1 MSVGTQSDDVS
12 QALPVQAAYDLSAS
26 FYDDWAW
33 QRFWRAHEYPVV
45 RDALERQ
52 RRGRKQAL
60 DLLDVGCGTG
70 WYLEHLRDLCRNVV
84 GVDLSGG
91 MLAVAGNRLPGTLL
105 KQGDARNLDFPS
117 GRFDTVVCTRVLSHM
132 APIRPALFEM
142 RRVLG
147 TTGTLVLSD
156 VDASHEYEVTRLP
169 VAKGHIPADTHKHD
183 REELF
188 ATIEDL
194 GFVLDRAFLIHAGG
208 QVEEIRRPGR
218 TRSVPSVSGWVSAW
232 RRSIG

>member
-1 MSVGTQSDDVS
+1 MSIAIQSDDVNRV
-12 QALPVQAAYDLSAS
+12 LPVELAYDLSAP
-26 FYDDWAW
+26 FYDDWSW

-45 RDALERQ
+45 RGVLERQ
-52 RRGRKQAL
+52 RRGRKHAL

-70 WYLEHLRDLCRNVV
+70 WYLQHLRDLCRDKV

-91 MLAVAGNRLPGTLL
+91 MLAVAGNRLPDALL
-105 KQGDARNLDFPS
+105 NQGDARNLDFPA

-132 APIRPALFEM
+132 AQVKPAISEM

-147 TTGTLVLSD
+147 KTGTLVLSD
-156 VDASHEYEVTRLP
+156 VDASHEYNVTRLP
-169 VAKGHIPADTHKHD
+169 VATGQIRAETHKHD

-188 ATIEDL
+188 ATIEHV
-194 GFVLDRAFLIHAGG
+194 GFVLDRTFLIHPGG
-208 QVEEIRRPGR
+208 QLEEIRRRPRSR
-218 TRSVPSVSGWVSAW
+218 TAPSVSGWVSTW

>member
-1 MSVGTQSDDVS
+1 MSVGIRSDDFSRV
-12 QALPVQAAYDLSAS
+12 LPVQSAYDLSAS
-26 FYDDWAW
+26 FYDDWPW

-70 WYLEHLRDLCRNVV
+70 WYLEHLRDLCRNEV

-105 KQGDARNLDFPS
+105 KQGDARNLDFPP

-132 APIRPALFEM
+132 AQVRPALFEM

-147 TTGTLVLSD
+147 KTGTLVLSD

-169 VAKGHIPADTHKHD
+169 VATGHIPADTHKHD
-183 REELF
+183 REGLF
-188 ATIEDL
+188 ATIEDV
-194 GFVLDRAFLIHAGG
+194 GFVLDRAFLIHTDG
-208 QVEEIRRPGR
+208 QVEEIRRRGR
-218 TRSVPSVSGWVSAW
+218 SRSVPSVSGWVGAW